1 MVELLWKCSIA
12 ILNNLLTMYI
22 IKPTVGQ
29 QFWTSYSCTT
39 SKCNPRSETH
49 QRWGVDEAGH

>member
-29 QFWTSYSCTT
+29 QL
-39 SKCNPRSETH
+39 R
-49 QRWGVDEAGH
+49 GGIAGDGAEQGSLAWRRRVIAALLGG